1 MTRGQRVITGLFF
14 SIGILVGQQPVPS
27 VGTLVQPEAF
37 SLLGEP
43 LYRKDLGAQ
52 KAKLEAEY
60 AEAKA
65 AYDADPTAVENI
77 LWLGRRAA
85 YIWKY
90 REAIELFSQ
99 AIELAPTDARL
110 YRHRGHRSITLRQFD
125 KAIRDLLH
133 ASRLVE
139 GIEDTIEPD
148 GQPNEKNIP
157 TSTLKTNIWYHLGLA
172 YYLKG
177 EFDKAARAYRECL
190 RYSTNDDMLVAASD
204 WLYMSLRRAGRPG
217 EAESVLENIRP
228 EMNIIENFSYH
239 RRLLMYKGII
249 PPDSL
254 LKETGASE
262 LDLATQGYGVANW
275 YLVNGQTEQA
285 MRLFRKILKGSYWP
299 AFGYIAAE
307 AEVARRG
314 ERR

>member
-1 MTRGQRVITGLFF
+1 MTRRPCVIAGLFF
-14 SIGILVGQQPVPS
+14 SIGILAAQEPAPPVGA
-27 VGTLVQPEAF
+27 LVQPEAY

-43 LYRKDLGAQ
+43 LYRQDLGDQ

-65 AYDADPTAVENI
+65 AYNADPTDIENI
-77 LWLGRRAA
+77 IWLGRRAA
-85 YIWKY
+85 YLWKY
-90 REAIELFSQ
+90 REAVELFSQ
-99 AIELAPTDARL
+99 GIELTPTDARL
-110 YRHRGHRSITLRQFD
+110 YRHRGHRYITLRQFD
-125 KAIRDLLH
+125 RAIRDLRH
-133 ASRLVE
+133 ASRLVQ
-139 GIEDTIEPD
+139 GIEDAIEPD

-177 EFDKAARAYRECL
+177 EFDEAASAYRECL
-190 RYSTNDDMLVAASD
+190 KYSTNDDMLTAASD
-204 WLYMSLRRAGRPG
+204 WLYMSLRRAGSAA
-217 EAESVLENIRP
+217 EAAMVLENIRQ
-228 EMNIIENFSYH
+228 EMHIIENFSYH
-239 RRLLMYKGII
+239 KRLLMYKGII

-254 LKETGASE
+254 LKDTGASE

-275 YLVNGQTEQA
+275 YLVNGQAEQA
-285 MRLFRKILKGSYWP
+285 MRLFRKILGGSYWP

-314 ERR
+314 GRR